1 MAKKLSK
8 AIKAKNKA
16 KYNEIRKIY
25 NKVVKDKSDLT
36 YMQFRNNVK
45 GLLNIKKKRNEEEK
59 SITKFSKEEIKNAAI
74 KESRTDTIWEPW
86 ERSRD
91 NLMSGLKT
99 KHPEAYDKLKN
110 LGSRYS
116 GKTIRDEN
124 GKITKRTG
132 QFQSITDNL
141 TWDKERKGYIL
152 NAGDKKYFIDVSNSP
167 ETVSVVELKEVK

>member
-8 AIKAKNKA
+8 VIKAKNKA
-16 KYNEIRKIY
+16 KYNEIKKVY
-25 NKVVKDKSDLT
+25 NKEVKDKSDLT

-45 GLLNIKKKRNEEEK
+45 SLLNIKKKKYEKEK
-59 SITKFSKEEIKNAAI
+59 SITKFSKEEIKNAAV

-91 NLMSGLKT
+91 NLISGLKT
-99 KHPEAYDKLKN
+99 KHHEAYDKLRN
-110 LGSRYS
+110 LNRYS

-124 GKITKRTG
+124 GKITKKAG
-132 QFQSITDNL
+132 QFESIAGNL

-152 NAGDKKYFIDVSNSP
+152 NAGNKQYFIDVTNSP
-167 ETVSVVELKEVK
+167 EEVNITEIN

>member
-91 NLMSGLKT
+91 NLISGLKE
-99 KHPEAYDKLKN
+99 KHSEAYDKLKN
-110 LGSRYS
+110 LSRYS

-124 GKITKRTG
+124 GKITKITG
-132 QFQSITDNL
+132 QFQSITGNL

-152 NAGDKKYFIDVSNSP
+152 NAGDKQYFIDVSNSP
-167 ETVSVVELKEVK
+167 EEVNITEIN